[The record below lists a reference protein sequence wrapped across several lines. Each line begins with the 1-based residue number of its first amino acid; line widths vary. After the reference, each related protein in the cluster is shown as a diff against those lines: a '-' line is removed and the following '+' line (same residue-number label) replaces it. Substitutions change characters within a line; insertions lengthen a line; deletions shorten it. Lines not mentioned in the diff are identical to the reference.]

1 MEKVQKDFSME
12 TFESQN
18 GNMKREIEIMRIKL
32 KQYEQLQQLTGMLQE
47 SHKWVVS
54 LQKPFRIQLN

>member
-1 MEKVQKDFSME
+1 MD

-18 GNMKREIEIMRIKL
+18 GTMKREVEIMRIKL

-47 SHKWVVS
+47 SHKYIFYYLKS
-54 LQKPFRIQLN
+54 